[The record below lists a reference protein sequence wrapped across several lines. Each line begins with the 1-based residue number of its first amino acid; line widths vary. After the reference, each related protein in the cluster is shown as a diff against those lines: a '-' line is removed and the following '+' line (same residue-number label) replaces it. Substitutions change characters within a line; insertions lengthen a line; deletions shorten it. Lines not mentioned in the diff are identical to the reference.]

1 MKDEVKDYRI
11 TKSKNINVNE
21 KLSHYNDTIKRLIQL
36 LKSTKEYKTFA
47 EVLEVSKSTYMR
59 KKKQTKEPK
68 CKHDAKI
75 ENWKIIKQLSKY
87 YPDIEK
93 DYNKIDPK
101 YINVY
106 IYRTEGDNWIP
117 EEAYNFSIKFKETA
131 LKDVPMNL
139 IEEYLKELHLIW
151 REREKNIVDFIR
163 RRYEQEKKDIIRRV
177 LYYNISI
184 IIAFLVQL

>member
-1 MKDEVKDYRI
+1 MFI
-11 TKSKNINVNE
+11 
-21 KLSHYNDTIKRLIQL
+21 
-36 LKSTKEYKTFA
+36 
-47 EVLEVSKSTYMR
+47 
-59 KKKQTKEPK
+59 
-68 CKHDAKI
+68 
-75 ENWKIIKQLSKY
+75 
-87 YPDIEK
+87 
-93 DYNKIDPK
+93 
-101 YINVY
+101 YI
-106 IYRTEGDNWIP
+106 RTEGDNWIP

-184 IIAFLVQL
+184 IIAFQVQL